1 MNFIVKLKM
10 TKKKKGLTNLKSA
23 EDWTKLGKIY
33 LKRDQLNKALK
44 CYKNAIEVN
53 PNYFNAWANLIE
65 IYEKKGDHAK
75 AEDAFEKAYQI
86 EKKNIN
92 ESMISANEWYL
103 KKLEKK

>member
-1 MNFIVKLKM
+1 M
-10 TKKKKGLTNLKSA
+10 TKKKKELTNLKSA
-23 EDWTKLGKIY
+23 EDWTKLGKTY
-33 LKRDQLNKALK
+33 LKKDQLNKALE

-53 PNYFNAWANLIE
+53 PNYFNAWADLIE
-65 IYEKKGDHAK
+65 VYEKKGEHAK
-75 AEDAFEKAYQI
+75 AEEAFENAYQI